1 MFKTN
6 FFSFHFL
13 LGCEKGS
20 SYYYFLEGIG
30 YREKLAMPGM
40 SSCFASFNMDYSIQ
54 GDMLSSGSKKKVEKK
69 ICLQTRVTLF

>member
-30 YREKLAMPGM
+30 YREKLAMP
-40 SSCFASFNMDYSIQ
+40 YEHLILIWIIRIQ